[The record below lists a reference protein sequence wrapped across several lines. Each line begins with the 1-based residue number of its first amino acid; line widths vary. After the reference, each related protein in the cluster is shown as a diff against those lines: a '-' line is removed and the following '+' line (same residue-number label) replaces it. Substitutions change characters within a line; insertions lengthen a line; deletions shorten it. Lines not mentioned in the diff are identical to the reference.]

1 MDEGRWFNRVMPLF
15 HIHRKDRA
23 ENIASEKRRQGFPV
37 KIPGIIT
44 MYQLPDGSYKLL
56 DGQHR

>member
-1 MDEGRWFNRVMPLF
+1 MLPT
-15 HIHRKDRA
+15 HRKDRA
-23 ENIASEKRRQGFPV
+23 DSIAAEKRRQGFPV

-44 MYQLPDGSYKLL
+44 MYSLPDGSFKLL